1 MNMYKKAIN
10 FSSDRIIVRVINK
23 GLFTIMESEAVN
35 NDIKIAIWI
44 AAFIWLYL
52 SYSLKSLFLGAACIV
67 QIMISIPI
75 SLFIYKYILG
85 INYFCSLHIFVVI
98 IIMGIGADD
107 IFVFHDQWQHTKHI
121 RALKKR
127 MPLRLAYTFRKASG
141 AMFVTSVTTAASFLA
156 TCFSP
161 IMPICSFGIFSG
173 IVIAVNY
180 LLILVALPNIYLFYD
195 RFI

>member
-1 MNMYKKAIN
+1 M
-10 FSSDRIIVRVINK
+10 V
-23 GLFTIMESEAVN
+23 
-35 NDIKIAIWI
+35 
-44 AAFIWLYL
+44 
-52 SYSLKSLFLGAACIV
+52 
-67 QIMISIPI
+67 SIPI

-85 INYFCSLHIFVVI
+85 ISYFCSLHIFVVI

-107 IFVFHDQWQHTKHI
+107 IFVFHDQWQHAKHI

-127 MPLRLAYTFRKASG
+127 VPLRLAYSFRKASG

-161 IMPICSFGIFSG
+161 IMPICSFGIFSC
-173 IVIAVNY
+173 IVILVNY

-195 RFI
+195 RFIQRRFQCLSWAKRNVKNQAGKIKDKSTDIIRKNKHKYDELEEVIIPKNVDLNDEEVGNQNDIVNP